1 MANRRRSAL
10 LLGAC
15 LAAGALIVI
24 GLRGWTAGDGSSAPQ
39 SSDALAKGGE
49 NLTGEGR
56 TFAFRTRLLPDAGL
70 SAATDSVRIGLAV
83 VTPDERAAYRA
94 WLRGGREGAGPQR
107 MDDLAAVVRWVDAM
121 ATRDADGS
129 VVVGPVAL
137 PAADR
142 YVLQARV
149 GDGLR
154 FYEAAFARNDVP
166 VEVRARVAAGLRV
179 RAPRGIDDAAVLFRR
194 VDGASDAPW
203 QSLMR
208 REAPT
213 LLDAYDERALPVR
226 GETAF
231 APLPPGPLDVIAVV
245 NGVETERRRV
255 TLSAGRYTA
264 LDLDPDATELGA
276 ALATTLRLRLI
287 ERGSGAPVREATV
300 VWASP
305 RGERRL
311 RTDDRGNVRID
322 GIDPL
327 QPLPLEV
334 LFSAPRSAAHL
345 PTFLVDALPT
355 WPERMPLP
363 LDLRDAP
370 VVAGAIEKTVE
381 LQPLRWL
388 IVDTPGIEIPRR
400 PRMGDPFPV
409 FVLQRREGGAW
420 RESPAAIFR
429 PVPGGIAVSLD
440 RPGTVR
446 VSALSSP
453 WEVAASDAVDATE
466 GDARQRTRLVVDGG
480 RTATLRLSAAGR
492 PLARAPVRVVSPL
505 RGVPPKTLTTD
516 ADGRLVLA
524 NVTVPMVWID
534 VPGFAQTAVRLTA
547 AEIAVPMR
555 REDD

>member
-1 MANRRRSAL
+1 MANRRRTAL

-15 LAAGALIVI
+15 LAVGALII
-24 GLRGWTAGDGSSAPQ
+24 GGIRGWTAGDGAPATQ
-39 SSDALAKGGE
+39 SRDEVSKGGE
-49 NLTGEGR
+49 NPTGEGR
-56 TFAFRTRLLPDAGL
+56 TFTFRTRLLSDAGL

-107 MDDLAAVVRWVDAM
+107 MDDLAAVVRWIDVDA
-121 ATRDADGS
+121 TREADGS

-154 FYEAAFARNDVP
+154 FYEVAFARDDVP
-166 VEVRARVAAGLRV
+166 AEVRARVAAGLRV
-179 RAPRGIDDAAVLFRR
+179 RAPRGIDVAAVLFRR
-194 VDGASDAPW
+194 VDGAADAPW

-213 LLDAYDERALPVR
+213 LLDAYDERALPLR
-226 GETAF
+226 GETEF

-255 TLSAGRYTA
+255 TLSAGRYA
-264 LDLDPDATELGA
+264 SLDLDPDASELGT
-276 ALATTLRLRLI
+276 ALATMLRLRLV
-287 ERGSGAPVREATV
+287 ERGNGAPVREATV

-305 RGERRL
+305 RGERAL
-311 RTDDRGNVRID
+311 RPDARGVVRID
-322 GIDPL
+322 GLDPL
-327 QPLPLEV
+327 QPLALQV
-334 LFSAPRSAAHL
+334 LFASPKPPS
-345 PTFLVDALPT
+345 FLVEALPT
-355 WPERMPLP
+355 WPERMPLS

-370 VVAGAIEKTVE
+370 VVAGAIDRTVE
-381 LQPLRWL
+381 LPPLRWL

-409 FVLQRREGGAW
+409 FVLQRRDGGVW
-420 RESPAAIFR
+420 RESSAEIFR

-446 VSALSSP
+446 VSALLSP
-453 WEVAASDAVDATE
+453 WQVAASDAVDATE
-466 GDARQRTRLVVDGG
+466 GDARQRTRLVADGG
-480 RTATLRLSAAGR
+480 RTITLRLSAAGR
-492 PLARAPVRVVSPL
+492 LLARAPVQVVSPL

-516 ADGRLVLA
+516 ADGRLMLA
-524 NVTVPMVWID
+524 NVTVPMVWVD

-555 REDD
+555 RESD

>member
-15 LAAGALIVI
+15 LAVGALIVI
-24 GLRGWTAGDGSSAPQ
+24 GLRGWTAGDASLAPQ
-39 SSDALAKGGE
+39 SRGEVSKGGE

-56 TFAFRTRLLPDAGL
+56 TFTFRTRLLPDAGR
-70 SAATDSVRIGLAV
+70 SAATDSVRIGLAM

-107 MDDLAAVVRWVDAM
+107 MDDLAAVVRWMDVD
-121 ATRDADGS
+121 ATRDADGR
-129 VVVGPVAL
+129 VLVGPVAL

-154 FYEAAFARNDVP
+154 FYETAFARDDVP
-166 VEVRARVAAGLRV
+166 AEVRARVAAGLRV
-179 RAPRGIDDAAVLFRR
+179 RAPRGIDGAAVLFRR
-194 VDGASDAPW
+194 VDGAADAPW

-208 REAPT
+208 REAPA

-226 GETAF
+226 GETEF

-255 TLSAGRYTA
+255 TLSAGRYAA
-264 LDLDPDATELGA
+264 LDLDPDASELGA

-300 VWASP
+300 VWGSP

-311 RTDDRGNVRID
+311 RTDDRGHVRID

-327 QPLPLEV
+327 QPLTLEL
-334 LFSAPRSAAHL
+334 LFTAPRSAARM

-370 VVAGAIEKTVE
+370 VVAGAIDTTVE

-409 FVLQRREGGAW
+409 FVLQRRESGAW
-420 RESPAAIFR
+420 RESPAEIFR

-446 VSALSSP
+446 VSALLSP
-453 WEVAASDAVDATE
+453 WQVAASDAVDSTE

-492 PLARAPVRVVSPL
+492 PLARAPVQVVSPL

-524 NVTVPMVWID
+524 NVTVPMVWVD
-534 VPGFAQTAVRLTA
+534 VLGFAQTAVRLTA

-555 REDD
+555 REGD